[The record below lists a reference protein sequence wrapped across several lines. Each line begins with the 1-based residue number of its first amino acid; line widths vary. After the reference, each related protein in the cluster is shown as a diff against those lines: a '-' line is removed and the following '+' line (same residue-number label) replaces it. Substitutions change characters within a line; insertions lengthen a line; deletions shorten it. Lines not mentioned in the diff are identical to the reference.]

1 MQLEDDL
8 TGGAADETIEF
19 GLDGRTYELDLN
31 ARHAAT
37 FRRQLAPFVEHAR
50 LAHAQRGHVKTRT
63 AASRERSRQIRAWAE
78 DEGLD
83 VSAHGRLPGN
93 VIRQYQTAH
102 HPEQTGERSRSG
114 RRRASLPAAR
124 RRSAFCLA

>member
-1 MQLEDDL
+1 MRKVQVQLEDDL

-31 ARHAAT
+31 SRHAAT

-50 LAHAQRGHVKTRT
+50 LSSQSHGRTKTRT

-78 DEGLD
+78 DKGLP

-93 VIRQYQTAH
+93 VIQQYQKAH
-102 HPEQTGERSRSG
+102 HPEQTGERSRPG
-114 RRRASLPAAR
+114 TRRRAS
-124 RRSAFCLA
+124 

>member
-1 MQLEDDL
+1 VQLEDDL

-31 ARHAAT
+31 AKHAAT

-50 LAHAQRGHVKTRT
+50 LAHSQRGHTKTRT

-78 DEGLD
+78 DEGMP

-93 VIRQYQTAH
+93 VIQQYQRSH
-102 HPEQTGERSRSG
+102 HAEQTGERSRAGS
-114 RRRASLPAAR
+114 RRGTS
-124 RRSAFCLA
+124 

>member
-1 MQLEDDL
+1 MRKVQVQLEDDL

-50 LAHAQRGHVKTRT
+50 PAHAQPGRAKTRT

-78 DEGLD
+78 DEGLP
-83 VSAHGRLPGN
+83 VSAHGRLPGS
-93 VIRQYQTAH
+93 VIHQYQKAH
-102 HPEQTGERSRSG
+102 HPEQTGERSRRG
-114 RRRASLPAAR
+114 A
-124 RRSAFCLA
+124 RRSAS

>member
-1 MQLEDDL
+1 MRKVQVQLEDDL

-31 ARHAAT
+31 AKHAAT

-50 LAHAQRGHVKTRT
+50 PAHHQHGHTRTRT

-78 DEGLD
+78 DEGLP

-93 VIRQYQTAH
+93 VIQQYQRSH
-102 HPEQTGERSRSG
+102 HSEQTGERSRASS
-114 RRRASLPAAR
+114 RRGS
-124 RRSAFCLA
+124 S